1 MTMTRSLPQAQ
12 RGAALIVGLVL
23 LLVMTLLGVAAM
35 RTSTLQLVMAGNS
48 QYSQLAFQA
57 AESGVENEFNAGGLT
72 TTLDRDSTYDLGD
85 GTEAETHIEYS
96 TSTAVPAG
104 GYSIGAGFMAHHF
117 EIRSIGTAPRSATSI
132 HRQGLYIV
140 GPG

>member
-1 MTMTRSLPQAQ
+1 MSRSLPQAQ

-23 LLVMTLLGVAAM
+23 LLIMTLLGVAAM

-48 QYSQLAFQA
+48 QYAQLAFQA
-57 AESGVENEFNAGGLT
+57 AESGIENEFNVGGLT
-72 TTLDRDSTYDLGD
+72 TTLNRDATYDLGN
-85 GTEAETHIEYS
+85 GTEAQTNIVYT

-117 EIRSIGTAPRSATSI
+117 QIRAIGIAPRSASSI

>member
-1 MTMTRSLPQAQ
+1 MSRSFPQAQ

-57 AESGVENEFNAGGLT
+57 AESGIENEFNGGGLT
-72 TTLDRDSTYDLGD
+72 TTLDRDVTYDLGD
-85 GTEAETHIEYS
+85 GTEAETNIAYT

-104 GYSIGAGFMAHHF
+104 GYSIGAGFQAHHF
-117 EIRSIGTAPRSATSI
+117 EIRAIGTAPRNATST

>member
-1 MTMTRSLPQAQ
+1 MSRPFPQAQ

-57 AESGVENEFNAGGLT
+57 AESGIENEFNAGGLT
-72 TTLDRDSTYDLGD
+72 TTLNRDENYDLGD
-85 GTEAETHIEYS
+85 GTEVDTHIEYTS
-96 TSTAVPAG
+96 STAVPSG
-104 GYSIGAGFMAHHF
+104 GYSIGAGFQAHHF
-117 EIRSIGTAPRSATSI
+117 EIRAIGTAPRGATSI